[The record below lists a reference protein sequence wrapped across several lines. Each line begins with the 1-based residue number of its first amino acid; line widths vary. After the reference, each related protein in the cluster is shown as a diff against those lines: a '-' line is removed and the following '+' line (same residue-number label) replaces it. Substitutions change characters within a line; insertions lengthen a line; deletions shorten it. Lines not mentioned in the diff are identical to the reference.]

1 MPADQSQFSRLPK
14 KQLVFIAEK
23 LVDEDL
29 LEIKAVRVEAVI
41 KGKKKSF
48 DFLVKRNGIDDTLEK
63 IMGWSLQ
70 EEEYEMCSRVKNLQE
85 FLPEQTH
92 IYANNR
98 VMLSA
103 YSLRWFYKKVKQ
115 NPNFHLEELNA

>member
-1 MPADQSQFSRLPK
+1 MRDDIALFVANGYLQVLLNKANLDVIEIQNAVTLEQIDRVNELVDAGVLPK
-14 KQLVFIAEK
+14 G
-23 LVDEDL
+23 DL

-70 EEEYEMCSRVKNLQE
+70 EEEYEMCQRVKNLQE
-85 FLPEQTH
+85 KLDKENQF
-92 IYANNR
+92 
-98 VMLSA
+98 
-103 YSLRWFYKKVKQ
+103 
-115 NPNFHLEELNA
+115 

>member
-1 MPADQSQFSRLPK
+1 MDEKDRLFVAYIGETDIYEWSQGVGKTIMMPELLKAC
-14 KQLVFIAEK
+14 EK

-48 DFLVKRNGIDDTLEK
+48 DFLVKRSGLDDTLEK

-70 EEEYEMCSRVKNLQE
+70 EEEYEMCQRVKNLQE
-85 FLPEQTH
+85 KLDKENQF
-92 IYANNR
+92 
-98 VMLSA
+98 
-103 YSLRWFYKKVKQ
+103 
-115 NPNFHLEELNA
+115 